1 MYLFPQ
7 RFLLFNKIRQRCFQQ
22 MVHLL
27 REIDVRSRRRFHSDG
42 QTAEGFKDGTLRIL
56 GFVQMNL

>member
-1 MYLFPQ
+1 
-7 RFLLFNKIRQRCFQQ
+7 